1 MVLWRADRAGQPAG
15 SEEVPMRN
23 ALHRAV
29 LRRLVLRLC
38 VLSAFALA
46 FFTVTAPG
54 AWFTSWG
61 LDAAL
66 GRALLA
72 VVSAALLALPAGVVL
87 AAGRRPRARVTA
99 PRAAVGGLQAP

>member
-1 MVLWRADRAGQPAG
+1 
-15 SEEVPMRN
+15 MRN

-46 FFTVTAPG
+46 FFTVTAP
-54 AWFTSWG
+54 APWFAAWG
-61 LDAAL
+61 LDVAL
-66 GRALLA
+66 GKALLG
-72 VVSAALLALPAGVVL
+72 VVSAALLALPAAVVL

-99 PRAAVGGLQAP
+99 PRATVGGF